1 MHGSG
6 EFYWK
11 DGTSYNGEYQH
22 GRKHGVGTFTYA
34 SKKRYEGHWVGGK
47 QNGRGK
53 LIDQNGKI
61 LKEGV
66 WRDGVFEKEEH

>member
-6 EFYWK
+6 EFHWK
-11 DGTSYNGEYQH
+11 DGTSYSGEYQH

-47 QNGRGK
+47 QNGKGK
-53 LIDQNGKI
+53 LVDQGGKT

-66 WRDGVFEKEEH
+66 WRDGVLEKEEH